1 MSETQGTTSSVPADI
16 EKYSNEDLPDAHDGR
31 GAALVERTGSAE
43 KETIAGDNAGALID
57 EDKKFEVGWTD
68 QDPENPM
75 TWSSRR
81 KWTIVALLSW
91 ITFLTPLASSMFA
104 PGIPQVLVEFN
115 VPDSDTTTTT
125 FVVSIFVLGFAFG
138 PLIIAPLSELYGR
151 NPIYHVCN
159 LLFSVFTLGCA
170 LATSVAMLMAF
181 RFLSGFAGVAVITC
195 GGGSISDMMPAEVR
209 GRAMS
214 LWSLGPLLGP
224 VIGPVCAGFLVEAMG
239 WRWVFWI
246 VLICAGLSTVGA
258 FFVLRETYAPA
269 ILEKRAAKLRKE
281 TGDERYQ
288 SVLKKKD
295 VIPKQVF
302 MRAIVRP
309 LKMLFLQPIITMMCV
324 YISLLYGILYLLF
337 TTFTFVYEEVYGFSS
352 VGAGL
357 SFIASGTGNLLGLFF
372 VGYVSDKIIKRVL
385 ASGKT
390 PRPEDR
396 LNLLLTVPATL
407 TLPAGLLMYG
417 WTAYHKVHWIAPMIG
432 TGIMGFGMIVMVM
445 VVTTYLVDA
454 FTAHAASV
462 TAANA
467 VLRSLL
473 GALLPLAGL
482 GLYDAIGLGWGNT
495 LLGLIALVLAPF
507 CPTCGTSILCCE
519 AANGEIISVNVRA
532 LADVDP
538 DALSA
543 QLTPCGVADVPSN
556 PDPSSQDEL
565 HANCHCGA
573 ISICSR
579 DGVLWAYPPKADV
592 TVHTQDSLVEYMF
605 GNKKIVHGFCG
616 ICSVHVWE
624 QFLKPEKAH
633 TIGLNVRA
641 INGFDFATLPT
652 RVHDGKARMPQY

>member
-1 MSETQGTTSSVPADI
+1 MDHFPDVSS
-16 EKYSNEDLPDAHDGR
+16 
-31 GAALVERTGSAE
+31 
-43 KETIAGDNAGALID
+43 
-57 EDKKFEVGWTD
+57 
-68 QDPENPM
+68 
-75 TWSSRR
+75 
-81 KWTIVALLSW
+81 
-91 ITFLTPLASSMFA
+91 FLFFWYYNGPPCPSDRSPPPWFA

-115 VPDSDTTTTT
+115 VPDSDTTTAT

-170 LATSVAMLMAF
+170 FGHQRRHAHGLPFPL
-181 RFLSGFAGVAVITC
+181 RSG
-195 GGGSISDMMPAEVR
+195 

-295 VIPKQVF
+295 VTPKQVF

-417 WTAYHKVHWIAPMIG
+417 WTAYHRVHWIAPMIG

-495 LLGLIALVLAPF
+495 LLGLIALVLAPVPWLLSVF
-507 CPTCGTSILCCE
+507 
-519 AANGEIISVNVRA
+519 GERIR
-532 LADVDP
+532 LK
-538 DALSA
+538 
-543 QLTPCGVADVPSN
+543 
-556 PDPSSQDEL
+556 
-565 HANCHCGA
+565 
-573 ISICSR
+573 
-579 DGVLWAYPPKADV
+579 WAR
-592 TVHTQDSLVEYMF
+592 EF
-605 GNKKIVHGFCG
+605 
-616 ICSVHVWE
+616 
-624 QFLKPEKAH
+624 
-633 TIGLNVRA
+633 
-641 INGFDFATLPT
+641 
-652 RVHDGKARMPQY
+652 